1 MEIKVGTKTYSNVR
15 DAMKDSAVI
24 TLEKRIKA
32 DVLLIS
38 ALNSDDSEIESK
50 EFDEKWYN

>member
-1 MEIKVGTKTYSNVR
+1 MEIKVGTKTYTNVR

-24 TLEKRIKA
+24 TLEERIKS
-32 DVLLIS
+32 DVLFLS